1 MEELISVWRSKQPE
15 DESYYKRFA
24 SLSKEDLQRLIQGL
38 IEEIEDIKG
47 INKLIRLK
55 ESLSTIFDLKL
66 LYNNLRLII
75 LSTY

>member
-15 DESYYKRFA
+15 DESYYKRFV